1 MLFVCGHI
9 CVRAWVQSA
18 VSACVRA
25 CAFAAL
31 RFCALV
37 LCACPYVGLCV
48 PPYPPRLEWSNELG
62 WRAAGLSKTMRPL
75 PGTGAGE
82 GATVLNLER
91 NKEIAIIIRSGT
103 ADGLGKTV

>member
-1 MLFVCGHI
+1 
-9 CVRAWVQSA
+9 
-18 VSACVRA
+18 
-25 CAFAAL
+25 
-31 RFCALV
+31 
-37 LCACPYVGLCV
+37 
-48 PPYPPRLEWSNELG
+48 
-62 WRAAGLSKTMRPL
+62 MRPL